1 MLLTMNAQIIKED
14 DFMKRKIRRGVFE
27 TNSSSVHSITMC
39 SEDEYDKWGKGELIY
54 DKYEGK
60 LIQLEDKDPEDEETE
75 RYLSIDEYVGY
86 YEIEKNY
93 EIFDERYKMPDGQEV
108 IAFGYYGICPIRRK
122 YENFRKIQ
130 EW

>member
-1 MLLTMNAQIIKED
+1 
-14 DFMKRKIRRGVFE
+14 MKRQVRRGVFE

-39 SEDEYDKWGKGELIY
+39 SDEEYDKWIKGELVY
-54 DKYEGK
+54 DGYEEK
-60 LIQLEDKDPEDEETE
+60 LIPVKDKDPTDEEDE

-108 IAFGYYGICPIRRK
+108 IAFGYYGIAPIRKKR
-122 YENFRKIQ
+122 ENSRKI
-130 EW
+130 